1 MTAFANGTGGTITGV
16 TNLEDWTV
24 SLINFLRVQQGT
36 PAKNKNNLRYLTV
49 NQNTDGA
56 ISGSFNCPV
65 TVAGGA
71 NGISTI
77 TAASYL
83 TDVTYVAPTGGDS
96 SAANEVQA
104 LIDAVLKQKN
114 LELDTTTKN
123 TTNANYLSWSVA
135 MAATGAGT
143 NAIISIGFSG
153 LPVDMTQAANG
164 SLNVEGRT
172 YLS

>member
-1 MTAFANGTGGTITGV
+1 MAAFVNGTGGTIAGV

-36 PAKNKNNLRYLTV
+36 PAKNPNNLRYLAV

-71 NGISTI
+71 AGIATI

-83 TDVTYVAPTGGDS
+83 TGVTYVAPTGGDS
-96 SAANEVQA
+96 SAPNEVQA
-104 LIDAVLKQKN
+104 LIDAVRRQKS
-114 LELDTTTKN
+114 LELDTTKN

-143 NAIISIGFSG
+143 NNATISIGFAG

-164 SLNVEGRT
+164 SINVEGRT